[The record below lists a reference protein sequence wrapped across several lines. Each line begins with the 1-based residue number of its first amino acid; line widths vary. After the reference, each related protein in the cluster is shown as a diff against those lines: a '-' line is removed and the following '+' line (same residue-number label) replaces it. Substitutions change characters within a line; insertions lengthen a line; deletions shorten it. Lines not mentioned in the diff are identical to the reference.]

1 MPKKKFR
8 TEKKEKIMAYQKVK
22 ATLVSCWGNP
32 TGALEVLR
40 QFNNTNDQNFIRH
53 GLSKLCCLL
62 TPLGFNCS
70 MSFWHNLEYHIIFS
84 YCNIT
89 IGKEQFT
96 FLGNE
101 KMATTLWLTAAGLQ
115 ISSASTRLTTD
126 SFTTPTKGG
135 PWHEE
140 QGKPQPGCRIPATA
154 A

>member
-1 MPKKKFR
+1 
-8 TEKKEKIMAYQKVK
+8 MAKQEVK
-22 ATLVSCWGNP
+22 TTQVTCWGNP

-70 MSFWHNLEYHIIFS
+70 MTFSHNLDYHCINT

-89 IGKEQFT
+89 IGDKQFT

-101 KMATTLWLTAAGLQ
+101 LAGDDIEAYCGRIADF
-115 ISSASTRLTTD
+115 ISKHT
-126 SFTTPTKGG
+126 
-135 PWHEE
+135 
-140 QGKPQPGCRIPATA
+140 GKDGLFHYTYERRAEA
-154 A
+154 

>member
-1 MPKKKFR
+1 
-8 TEKKEKIMAYQKVK
+8 MANQKVK
-22 ATLVSCWGNP
+22 TTQVTCWGNP

-96 FLGNE
+96 YLGNE
-101 KMATTLWLTAAGLQ
+101 QNGDDIEAYCGRIADFISEHTEKDGLFHYTYEGRVD
-115 ISSASTRLTTD
+115 A
-126 SFTTPTKGG
+126 
-135 PWHEE
+135 
-140 QGKPQPGCRIPATA
+140 
-154 A
+154 